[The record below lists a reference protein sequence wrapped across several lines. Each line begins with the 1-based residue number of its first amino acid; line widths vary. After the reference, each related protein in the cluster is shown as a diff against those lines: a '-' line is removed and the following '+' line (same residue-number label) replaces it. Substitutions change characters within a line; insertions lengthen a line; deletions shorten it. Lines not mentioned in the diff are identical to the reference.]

1 MSTDL
6 SSRVFRPTCGA
17 VAIVFLACPTLAQS
31 DQSPPDAYLAELR
44 AEAAALAPLI
54 ETAAARE
61 WADATDR
68 LTPITPRSIF
78 VRRQPNPAV
87 LSAHAFDAL
96 PEGEREGYAEQAI
109 DESSYYATRYGT
121 PLCYARALD
130 LAADAAAWASFDGR
144 RVLDYGYGQIGQLR
158 LLAACGAVAVGVD
171 PAPTLAARY
180 ALPEDQGP
188 YPPTG
193 DPRGS
198 VTLVTGLWPGEP
210 VAADAV
216 GTGFDLIIARNV
228 LKHGYVHPLADT
240 PAWSRID
247 LSVEPEAYLAAIH
260 DALVP
265 GGLFLIYNLGGPR
278 LNDGQYTPAA
288 DINCPWT
295 RAQLEAAGLEVIA
308 LDRDDS
314 PAFREHIPAFGWETD
329 PAALE
334 SNWFVLY
341 TLVRRPPE

>member
-1 MSTDL
+1 MPNHATP
-6 SSRVFRPTCGA
+6 RGPGVACGVIA
-17 VAIVFLACPTLAQS
+17 AILLAGPALAQPEAP
-31 DQSPPDAYLAELR
+31 QPDAYLAELR
-44 AEAAALAPLI
+44 TEAAALAQLI
-54 ETAAARE
+54 QTDAVRQWAA
-61 WADATDR
+61 ATDR
-68 LTPITPRSIF
+68 LTPITPRSTF
-78 VRRQPNPAV
+78 VRRQPTPAV
-87 LSAHAFDAL
+87 LSADAFDAL
-96 PEGEREGYAEQAI
+96 PEGDREGFAEQAI

-130 LAADAAAWASFDGR
+130 LAAEAAGWPSFDGL

-158 LLAACGAVAVGVD
+158 LLAACGAEAVGVD

-193 DPRGS
+193 EPRGS
-198 VTLVTGLWPGEP
+198 VTLVAGLWPGEP
-210 VAADAV
+210 ETADAV
-216 GTGFDLIIARNV
+216 GTSFDLIIARNV
-228 LKHGYVHPLADT
+228 LKHGYVHPLTDT

-247 LSVEPEAYLAAIH
+247 LSVEPEAYLASVH
-260 DALVP
+260 DTLVP
-265 GGLFLIYNLGGPR
+265 GGLLLIYNLGGPR
-278 LNDGQYTPAA
+278 LNDGQYNPAA

-295 RAQLEAAGLEVIA
+295 RDQLEAAGLEVIA
-308 LDRDDS
+308 FDRDDS
-314 PAFREHIPAFGWETD
+314 PAFRQHIPVFGWEAD